1 MTDPTKPEANKEK
14 FAPKNVAEADD
25 SKDHRKEI
33 EGRDMPRGSEPSS
46 RSHARGR
53 G

>member
-1 MTDPTKPEANKEK
+1 MTDPTKPEKDKEK
-14 FAPKNVAEADD
+14 FAPRNVANAEKGKQQGREHDRAD
-25 SKDHRKEI
+25 
-33 EGRDMPRGSEPSS
+33 MARGSEPSS